1 MICVILTFDMSDP
14 ILFPLESQLNL
25 LSDLVE
31 PSWRAFT
38 SG

>member
-25 LSDLVE
+25 LSGLVE
-31 PSWRAFT
+31 PPWYAFMP
-38 SG
+38 G